1 MAEAFLKQLAGNRLE
16 VESAG
21 FKLAP
26 INPLVVAVMQEIG
39 IDLTATRAQKVFDL
53 YRDGKL
59 YSYVITVCDQTAAEK
74 CPIFPGLVTR
84 LHWSF
89 EDPAGFTG
97 NWEERLEK
105 TRKIRDAI
113 GSGCPNGTGPP
124 FPLPSPN
131 VFDFFREFVANS
143 KGVRTNDLWGLI
155 FPPDQTS
162 FNRVS
167 SQRITSL

>member
-1 MAEAFLKQLAGNRLE
+1 MPEEKVLFVCIHNSARSQMAEAFLKQLAGDRLE

-21 FKLAP
+21 FKPAP

-39 IDLTATRAQKVFDL
+39 IDLAANKTQRVFDL

-59 YSYVITVCDQTAAEK
+59 YSYVITVCDQAAAEK

-97 NWEERLEK
+97 TWEERLEK
-105 TRKIRDAI
+105 TRKVRDAI
-113 GSGCPNGTGPP
+113 RERVSEWYRAT
-124 FPLPSPN
+124 FPSPG
-131 VFDFFREFVANS
+131 A
-143 KGVRTNDLWGLI
+143 
-155 FPPDQTS
+155 
-162 FNRVS
+162 
-167 SQRITSL
+167 

>member
-1 MAEAFLKQLAGNRLE
+1 MASDKVLFVCVHNSARSQMAEAFLKQLAGDRIA

-21 FKLAP
+21 FKPAP

-39 IDLTATRAQKVFDL
+39 IDLSAKEPRKVFDL

-59 YSYVITVCDQTAAEK
+59 CSYVITVCDQAAAEK

-97 NWEERLEK
+97 TWEERLEK
-105 TRKIRDAI
+105 TRKVRDAI
-113 GSGCPNGTGPP
+113 
-124 FPLPSPN
+124 
-131 VFDFFREFVANS
+131 REQVAAWYRDTFS
-143 KGVRTNDLWGLI
+143 ASD
-155 FPPDQTS
+155 D
-162 FNRVS
+162 
-167 SQRITSL
+167 